1 MRGASADPT
10 HSPTFPLFL
19 FRAFFF
25 FLSFL
30 RTRRRRR
37 TKLGLAASPEQLLAG
52 EEDDD
57 VCSGSVRFSG
67 DPVELIQVELPFA
80 TGGGEAGGSPSPE
93 KAPAPTT
100 MATSPPTTKRVTI
113 SPGVVQGAREAG
125 PSPTKRLKR
134 PHDGTP

>member
-1 MRGASADPT
+1 M
-10 HSPTFPLFL
+10 
-19 FRAFFF
+19 
-25 FLSFL
+25 
-30 RTRRRRR
+30 
-37 TKLGLAASPEQLLAG
+37 AASPEQLLAG
-52 EEDDD
+52 EDDDD

-80 TGGGEAGGSPSPE
+80 TGGGDAGGSPSPE

-100 MATSPPTTKRVTI
+100 MATSPTTTKRVTI